1 MTRERATGH
10 GPPGSPTPGRD
21 RAGPADERRFRVT
34 VYASSSERL
43 DPKWAPVAERLGAC
57 IAARGW
63 DLVWGGSRFGLMGAV
78 SRGARAAGGR
88 TFGVI
93 LRHFIDKNVAC
104 PDADAMA
111 ALDDM
116 RSRKRGLDES
126 GDAFVAL
133 PGGLGTLEELLEVMS
148 FKQLGFHDKPIV
160 VLDAFGFWQ
169 PLLAM
174 LDRCLAEGFIQQR
187 FRDLWQV
194 ATTPEDAVDR
204 LAARQPWRQPPVDP
218 RGGGTG

>member
-1 MTRERATGH
+1 VSVPQRER
-10 GPPGSPTPGRD
+10 P
-21 RAGPADERRFRVT
+21 FRVT
-34 VYASSSERL
+34 VYASSSERI

-57 IAARGW
+57 IARRGW
-63 DLVWGGSRFGLMGAV
+63 DLVWGGSRFGLMGAA
-78 SRGARAAGGR
+78 SRGARSAGGR

-93 LRHFIDKNVAC
+93 LRRFIDKNVAC
-104 PDADAMA
+104 PDAHAME

-160 VLDAFGFWQ
+160 VLDAFGFWR
-169 PLLAM
+169 PLLDM
-174 LDRCLAEGFIQQR
+174 LERCLAEGFIQQR
-187 FRDLWQV
+187 FRGLWSV
-194 ATTPEDAVDR
+194 ATTPEEAVEL
-204 LAARQPWRQPPVDP
+204 LAMDPPWRQPPVDP